1 MRKTGMRKGLIVAA
15 LLVLFGLSAHA
26 QMLYNGIYWVDGKVL
41 PPASD
46 SSITVNGRDVVVYP
60 GSTDAWW
67 ADDTSG
73 PTGRSGRNG
82 EFMVNALADWRNN
95 LAPGTYTI
103 ATVTGADNYGAN
115 PVSLTISGNGW
126 DTSPDLQLIL
136 GGGIGKP
143 RDRGVPSWLLAEIP
157 VVKNVWFDSK
167 LYQKKLVEGASQ
179 LKYVVANQPKI
190 SVQVTAANVGID
202 KNMLSVV
209 MDEGLAGSKTY
220 TLSQFSD
227 YSEVLG
233 PQLPKE
239 IDFAV
244 NMKTLGDTIA
254 DGDHSFKFYAGNN
267 VGTTYEVA
275 LVSVVGGPVSVIGT
289 PINNP
294 SPLHLSNQNQVI
306 FQYGLSKDAN
316 IDIFLFDIT
325 GQVIKKFAF
334 TAGQVGGQAGGS
346 ANPNKVPWDLT
357 TDQGTRLAVGIY
369 LWEIVDHDNKKVIG
383 KGKLAAAP

>member
-1 MRKTGMRKGLIVAA
+1 MKKFLVVLISALALTGIM
-15 LLVLFGLSAHA
+15 LSGAEA

-41 PPASD
+41 APTNDPT
-46 SSITVNGRDVVVYP
+46 ITINGRDVVVYP
-60 GSTDAWW
+60 ATTDAWW

-73 PTGRSGRNG
+73 TTGRSGRNG
-82 EFMVNALADWRNN
+82 EFMVNTLADWRTT
-95 LAPGTYTI
+95 LTPGSYNI

-115 PVSLTISGNGW
+115 PISLTISGNGW
-126 DTSPDLQLIL
+126 DTSPDLQLTL

-143 RDRGVPSWLLAEIP
+143 KERGVPSWLLAEIP
-157 VVKNVWFDSK
+157 VVKSVWFDGK
-167 LYQKKLVEGASQ
+167 LYQKKLVEGASK
-179 LKYVVANQPKI
+179 LKYVVSNQPKI
-190 SVQVTAANVGID
+190 SVQVTAANIGID
-202 KNMLSVV
+202 KNTLAVV
-209 MDEGLAGSKTY
+209 MDEGAAVTKTY

-239 IDFAV
+239 IDFSV
-244 NMKTLGDTIA
+244 NLKSLGDTIP
-254 DGDHSFKFYAGNN
+254 DGDHAFKFYAGNS
-267 VGTTYEVA
+267 VGTTDEVA
-275 LVSVVGGPVSVIGT
+275 SVSVMGGPVSVIGI

-294 SPLHLSNQNQVI
+294 SPLHLASQSSVI

-325 GQVIKKFAF
+325 GQVVKKFAF
-334 TAGQVGGQAGGS
+334 VAGTVGGQAGGS
-346 ANPNKVPWDLT
+346 ANPNKVVWDLT
-357 TDQGTRLAVGIY
+357 TDQGTRLAAGIY